1 MDANF
6 FDCGCF
12 HACLDIWDDVL
23 LIKFLYIAM
32 KEWQIFPKASAEFF
46 RDNQTINLVLLQ
58 LLFNRGLK
66 NKIDIKAFLDSEL
79 DSKKTLVIGE
89 NPEYAFYDPFLFKN
103 MAAAV
108 DLIISHIKKGNPIV
122 VYGDYDADGVTSSV
136 ILLETLK
143 ILHAT
148 VEVYLPDRVTEGYGL
163 NKVAINQIVAQGFK
177 LLITVDNGIR
187 NFEEVAY
194 AKSKGLEIIITD
206 HHVLPEDKKEL
217 PDCLY
222 IDPADKS
229 DGYPWPYLAGV
240 GVAFKL
246 ISALLV
252 KASLPDKQKQ
262 LILEKSLDLVA
273 VGTVADMVSLLGENR
288 LLVKSGLKILNQSKR
303 LGLNEL
309 IKISK
314 INSGRP
320 LEAWNIGWQIGPRLN
335 AASRLSHANT
345 AFGLL
350 TTTDLEEAEELAAE
364 LNQRN
369 ISRQQITEEIISQV
383 ELQIDKDNLPNLI
396 VGVAGE
402 DEIWNEG
409 VIGLVAGKIAEKYY
423 RPTLIITRLIE
434 EAEFD
439 ATKKK
444 LVPKKV
450 SFKGSGRSVEEFNL
464 IYAIETCA
472 DNLDKFGGHPMAC
485 GFQVKSEESL
495 RKFIAQIQGLAEQGI
510 DKAALIPK
518 LKIESELDFSAIN
531 LELADTI
538 SALAPYGQNNQ
549 QPRFVSYDL
558 RVDDIVTMGFDNQHI
573 KIRFSQFNL
582 AAKNAHSFWALAFGG
597 AGNYK
602 EYSIGDRI
610 NLVYYLEVNGFNG
623 RCEPQLKIIDIN
635 PHKAE

>member
-1 MDANF
+1 MDNNF
-6 FDCGCF
+6 FDCCRINASLVVR
-12 HACLDIWDDVL
+12 HNVL
-23 LIKFLYIAM
+23 LINFLYIAM
-32 KEWQIFPKASAEFF
+32 KQWQISPKANAQFLREHPG
-46 RDNQTINLVLLQ
+46 INPVLLQ

-79 DSKKTLVIGE
+79 DPGKTLVIGE
-89 NPEYAFYDPFLFKN
+89 NAEHSFYNPFLFKN
-103 MAAAV
+103 MAAAA
-108 DLIISHIKKGNPIV
+108 DLIIDHIKKGDPIV

-163 NKVAINQIVAQGFK
+163 NKVAINQIVSQGFK

-206 HHVLPEDKKEL
+206 HHVLPEDKKDL
-217 PDCLY
+217 PDCLC
-222 IDPADKS
+222 IDPADKK

-246 ISALLV
+246 ISALLY
-252 KASLPDKQKQ
+252 KANLPDKQKQ

-273 VGTVADMVSLLGENR
+273 IGTVADMVSLLGENR
-288 LLVKSGLKILNQSKR
+288 LLVKSGLKILNQNKR

-309 IKISK
+309 IKVSK
-314 INSGRP
+314 INSGRQ

-350 TTTDLEEAEELAAE
+350 TTTDAEEAEELAAE

-383 ELQIDKDNLPNLI
+383 EVQINKDNLPNLI

-402 DEIWNEG
+402 DQIWNEG

-423 RPTLIITRLIE
+423 RPTLIVTRLIE
-434 EAEFD
+434 KAEFD
-439 ATKKK
+439 INTKK

-464 IYAIETCA
+464 IKAIETCA
-472 DNLDKFGGHPMAC
+472 GNLDKFGGHPMAC
-485 GFQVKSEESL
+485 GFQVKSEETL
-495 RKFIAQIQGLAEQGI
+495 KKFIAQIQELAEKGI
-510 DKAALIPK
+510 EKAALVPK
-518 LKIESELDFSAIN
+518 LKIEMELSFSAIS

-538 SALAPYGQNNQ
+538 NQLAPYGQNNQ

-558 RVDDIVTMGFDNQHI
+558 RIDDIATMGFDNQHI
-573 KIRFSQFNL
+573 KIRFSQFNP
-582 AAKNAHSFWALAFGG
+582 AAQNAHSFWALAFGG
-597 AGNYK
+597 AANYK
-602 EYSIGDRI
+602 GYSVGDRVD
-610 NLVYYLEVNGFNG
+610 LVYYLEVNDFNG
-623 RCEPQLKIIDIN
+623 HREPQLKMIDI
-635 PHKAE
+635 KKYE